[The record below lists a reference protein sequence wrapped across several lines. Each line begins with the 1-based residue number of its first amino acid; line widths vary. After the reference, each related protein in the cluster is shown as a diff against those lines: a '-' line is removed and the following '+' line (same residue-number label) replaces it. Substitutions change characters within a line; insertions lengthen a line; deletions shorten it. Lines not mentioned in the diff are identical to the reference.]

1 MDVLHLDM
9 PRSLS
14 FSVKPYDFLSA
25 SLLHESG
32 QHRFRQ
38 FDLNS
43 WFWHHALSVD
53 DRSLV
58 DLVYQFHNHQ
68 PGYNLFL
75 LDRLDRRLRQLSAQT
90 AVSMT
95 PYGPQFPEPVKFSS
109 LELADFVD
117 GGPFYDWFSGFIDS
131 LESLSAKIA
140 EADIISLGVDSAN
153 GLVMSACLAKY
164 LKARFPDKHVSLTR
178 HEYENYSLSSCV
190 HDIVE
195 NNAFFEVFDSLAIDS
210 EKRAETL
217 VALCDHLSSGVPEL
231 LSNIAI
237 RCEDRIKQVP
247 ANRGLDL
254 ADIHAGSVSF
264 TEGEYFQDVHMPVS
278 RVSYLMSIMGNTCYY
293 GKCSFCVQ
301 NNKYQNNE
309 LRKESFL
316 LDGCLDRIDALIR
329 HQGISTINFL
339 DQAVS
344 PSTLKVFCRKVIERG
359 LQFDWYV
366 RMLLHTRF
374 DDELI
379 GLMCEAGCRE
389 VLFGMESVNPE
400 TLATMRKAKNGF
412 DDEARI
418 ELFSRLQEHGIDIC
432 LNVITDYPTE
442 THEAFSVTTGRFVAR
457 CRQALDNITYVIN
470 RFSLFRDAEMQR
482 SPLAFNLARVLSNP
496 DYDMQVEFGYIDG
509 YGRDS
514 REDSSFYWEAH
525 TRIAPVY
532 EGNVRAI
539 LPSGLYFWLN
549 MLKDTSIAL
558 YYRRQTGSFLLDD
571 CAIAYA
577 RDKAH
582 RNYLSLYPQDFR
594 ASEDTHLIIGANSYL
609 GQNLVSAYPRKGLV
623 MATRSQANERLE
635 ARHDP
640 LIQVDISRE
649 LLPLL
654 GIAPHTVDVI
664 SRPVSDDF
672 EVNQAFYTNLK
683 SLIHTYS
690 KRGHL
695 KNLRFYSTQLVYPTP
710 EGGARIPSSEAT
722 APEQVYE
729 YFKEEFEGFLRF
741 ICRRYGVNAEVFRLP
756 LLYGGDI
763 TSQQKRRQL
772 IYRWMN
778 DHRNER
784 VWSFPT
790 TEQER
795 YGNSWLSVDDFT
807 QWLASRGVSRGYN
820 LVNVSSGDF
829 TYAELSRCLV
839 SMFWKDGM
847 TPPKARDTDYPQ
859 STFFLENETEIR
871 RRSLVDE
878 LHRQTALL
886 S

>member
-25 SLLHESG
+25 SLFQESG

-53 DRSLV
+53 DLSLV

-68 PGYNLFL
+68 PGYNLYL
-75 LDRLDRRLRQLSAQT
+75 LDQLDRRLRQLSVQT

-109 LELADFVD
+109 LELADFID
-117 GGPFYDWFSGFIDS
+117 GGPFYDWFAGFIDS
-131 LESLSAKIA
+131 LEPLSAKIA
-140 EADIISLGVDSAN
+140 DADIISVGVDSAN
-153 GLVMSACLAKY
+153 GLVMSACLAKC
-164 LKARFPDKHVSLTR
+164 LKARFPNKHVSLTR
-178 HEYENYSLSSCV
+178 HEYENYSLSSCMA
-190 HDIVE
+190 DIVDNE
-195 NNAFFEVFDSLAIDS
+195 VFFKVFDSVAIDS
-210 EKRAETL
+210 EKRTETL
-217 VALCDHLSSGVPEL
+217 LALADHLDSGVADA

-237 RCEDRIKQVP
+237 RCHDRILQVP

-254 ADIHAGSVSF
+254 ADIHAGGANF
-264 TEGEYFQDVHMPVS
+264 TEDEYFRDVHAPIS
-278 RVSYLMSIMGNTCYY
+278 RISYLMSIMGNTCYY

-316 LDGCLDRIDALIR
+316 LESCLDRIEALIR
-329 HQGISTINFL
+329 NQGLSSINFL

-359 LQFDWYV
+359 LRFNWYV

-379 GLMCEAGCRE
+379 ELMRVAGCRE

-400 TLATMRKAKNGF
+400 TLAVMRKAKNGF

-418 ELFSRLQEHGIDIC
+418 ELFSRLQHSGIDIC

-496 DYDMQVEFGYIDG
+496 DYDMQVEFGYVDG

-514 REDSSFYWEAH
+514 REDSDFYWEAH
-525 TRIAPVY
+525 TRVAPIY
-532 EGNVRAI
+532 EGNARAI
-539 LPSGLYFWLN
+539 LPSGLYLWLN
-549 MLKDTSIAL
+549 MLKDTSISL
-558 YYRRQTGSFLLDD
+558 YYRRQTGSFFLDD

-582 RNYLSLYPQDFR
+582 KNYFSLYPQDFR
-594 ASEDTHLIIGANSYL
+594 SSKDTHLIIGANSYL
-609 GQNLVSAYPRKGLV
+609 GQNLVGAYSRKELV
-623 MATRSQANERLE
+623 MATRSRANALLSV
-635 ARHDP
+635 RHDP
-640 LIQVDISRE
+640 LVQVDISRE
-649 LLPLL
+649 ILPLL
-654 GIAPHTVDVI
+654 GVAPHTVDVI

-672 EVNQAFYTNLK
+672 EVNQAFYSNLK
-683 SLIHTYS
+683 SLIHSYS

-695 KNLRFYSTQLVYPTP
+695 KNIRFYSTQLVYSTP
-710 EGGARIPSSEAT
+710 EGEARVQSTEAT

-729 YFKEEFEGFLRF
+729 YFKLEFEGFLRF
-741 ICRRYGVNAEVFRLP
+741 ICRKYDVNVEVFRLP
-756 LLYGGDI
+756 LLFGGEI
-763 TSQQKRRQL
+763 TDHQRQLQL

-778 DHRNER
+778 DHRNDR
-784 VWSFPT
+784 AWSFAS
-790 TEQER
+790 TEQEC
-795 YGNSWLSVDDFT
+795 YGNSWLSMEDFT
-807 QWLASRGVSRGYN
+807 QWLAGKGVSIGYN
-820 LVNVSSGDF
+820 VVNVSSGDF
-829 TYAELSRCLV
+829 TYSELSRCLM
-839 SMFWKDGM
+839 SMFGKG
-847 TPPKARDTDYPQ
+847 KASAPEVGITDYPH
-859 STFFLENETEIR
+859 STFFLENETDIP
-871 RRSLVDE
+871 RRSLVNE
-878 LHRQTALL
+878 LSQTF
-886 S
+886 SY